1 MKLTTK
7 RLKNLIREEINSVV
21 NETQSNQIKISD
33 EEIKAGKEMQDTP
46 IGNAIFK
53 MLLKDP
59 KIQQELE
66 KIGSQVNE
74 ADGAALPVIGAMG
87 STAVAAP
94 AIQQAVLAG
103 LTSGKLGAAVAGV
116 LKGAGIAGAA
126 MVSGAAA
133 GFLVFVAL
141 GGAAAILGKASMSL
155 NKDKGSEPKDKG
167 SEPKE
172 IGSFHPQ
179 YGELVSKEGGDR
191 YKRTEK
197 WREWLKSQN

>member
-46 IGNAIFK
+46 IGNAIFD

-74 ADGAALPVIGAMG
+74 ADGAALPAIGAMG

-103 LTSGKLGAAVAGV
+103 LTSGKLGVAVAGV

-141 GGAAAILGKASMSL
+141 GGAAAVLGKASMSV
-155 NKDKGSEPKDKG
+155 NKDKDSE
-167 SEPKE
+167 SKE

>member
-1 MKLTTK
+1 MKLTNK
-7 RLKNLIREEINSVV
+7 QLKKIIKEEIDSVV
-21 NETQSNQIKISD
+21 NEMQSNEIKISD

-59 KIQQELE
+59 NVQKELE
-66 KIGSQVNE
+66 EIGSQVNE
-74 ADGAALPVIGAMG
+74 ADEAAAPVVGAMVSG
-87 STAVAAP
+87 AVVAP
-94 AIQQAVLAG
+94 AVQQAVLTG

-141 GGAAAILGKASMSL
+141 GGAAALLGKASMSV
-155 NKDKGSEPKDKG
+155 NKDKD

>member
-1 MKLTTK
+1 MKLTNK
-7 RLKNLIREEINSVV
+7 QLKKIIKEEINSVV
-21 NETQSNQIKISD
+21 NEMQSNQIKKSD
-33 EEIKAGKEMQDTP
+33 EEIEAGKQMQDTP
-46 IGNAIFK
+46 IGDAIFK

-59 KIQQELE
+59 KVQQELE

-87 STAVAAP
+87 GTAMAAP
-94 AIQQAVLAG
+94 AIQQAVLTG

-116 LKGAGIAGAA
+116 LKGAGIAGAS
-126 MVSGAAA
+126 MMSGAAA

-141 GGAAAILGKASMSL
+141 GGAAALLGKASMNV
-155 NKDKGSEPKDKG
+155 NKDSDTKE
-167 SEPKE
+167 KE

-197 WREWLKSQN
+197 WREWLKSQK